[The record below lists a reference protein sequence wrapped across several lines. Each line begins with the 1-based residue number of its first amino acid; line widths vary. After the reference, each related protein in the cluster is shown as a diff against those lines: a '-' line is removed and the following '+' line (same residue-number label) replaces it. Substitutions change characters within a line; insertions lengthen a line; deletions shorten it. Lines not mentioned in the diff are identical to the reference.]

1 MRQMTIQFALFHAT
15 ICIISCGKI
24 GHIANP
30 FLLFY
35 EIAILCL
42 LFVAWGVILLL
53 AFFMCIL
60 CYIRKDNVIEAC

>member
-1 MRQMTIQFALFHAT
+1 MRLMTIQSVLFHTT
-15 ICIISCGKI
+15 ISIISCGKI

-42 LFVAWGVILLL
+42 FFVAWGVTSLL

>member
-1 MRQMTIQFALFHAT
+1 MRLMTIQSVLFHAT
-15 ICIISCGKI
+15 ISIISCGKI
-24 GHIANP
+24 GHVANP

-42 LFVAWGVILLL
+42 FFVAWGVTSLL

-60 CYIRKDNVIEAC
+60 CYIRKHNVIEAC

>member
-1 MRQMTIQFALFHAT
+1 MRRMTIQSVLFHTT

-24 GHIANP
+24 RHIANP

-42 LFVAWGVILLL
+42 FFVAWDVTSLL

-60 CYIRKDNVIEAC
+60 CYIRKHNVIEAC

>member
-1 MRQMTIQFALFHAT
+1 MRRITIQFASFHTT
-15 ICIISCGKI
+15 ISIISCGKI
-24 GHIANP
+24 GHIVNP

-42 LFVAWGVILLL
+42 FFVAWDVTSILT
-53 AFFMCIL
+53 FFMCIL

>member
-1 MRQMTIQFALFHAT
+1 MRLMTIQSVLFHTT
-15 ICIISCGKI
+15 ISIISCGKI

-42 LFVAWGVILLL
+42 FFVAWGVTSLF
-53 AFFMCIL
+53 AFFMCRF
-60 CYIRKDNVIEAC
+60 CYIRKHNVIEAC

>member
-1 MRQMTIQFALFHAT
+1 MRRMTIQSVSFHTT

-35 EIAILCL
+35 EIAILYL
-42 LFVAWGVILLL
+42 FFVAWGVTSLL

-60 CYIRKDNVIEAC
+60 CYI

>member
-1 MRQMTIQFALFHAT
+1 MRQMTIQSALFHAM

-24 GHIANP
+24 GHIANL

-42 LFVAWGVILLL
+42 FFVA
-53 AFFMCIL
+53 
-60 CYIRKDNVIEAC
+60 

>member
-1 MRQMTIQFALFHAT
+1 MHRITIHFASFYAT
-15 ICIISCGKI
+15 ICIISPRKI

-42 LFVAWGVILLL
+42 LFVAWDVTSLL

-60 CYIRKDNVIEAC
+60 CYIRKHNVIEAC